1 MPLELLAWAVLTALA
16 PPLLMFM
23 ILRGR
28 PRSGRLALG
37 GAAALAAGFALY
49 TLTARR
55 AAALLGELRAAWLD
69 HGPHDWAGL
78 DADGR
83 AAVLDGIATRLSH
96 GKLVAQ
102 APEAA
107 VALGL
112 AGAALLLLRAS
123 YQLWQ
128 IRRAPSLDG

>member
-16 PPLLMFM
+16 PPVLTLM

-28 PRSGRLALG
+28 PHGGRLALG
-37 GAAALAAGFALY
+37 AVAALAAGFGLY
-49 TLTARR
+49 ALTAQR
-55 AAALLGELRAAWLD
+55 AAALLGELRAAWLT
-69 HGPHDWAGL
+69 HGPHDWAAL
-78 DADGR
+78 DTDGR
-83 AAVLDGIATRLSH
+83 AAVLDGIATRLAH

-112 AGAALLLLRAS
+112 AAAALLLLRAS

-128 IRRAPSLDG
+128 LRRAPSVD